1 MTFFKQFMLAASVGV
16 GTLLMSSSALSAS
29 LTFSFSG
36 KLSDGDRFNAV
47 FTTTDTLQTLS
58 FPAHTNPGAGGLT
71 SPAYSFT
78 GYLITGISGGW
89 YEAEDP
95 TTALSITGLKPVGS
109 IIENS
114 LRNDPPGGTDTIAH
128 SFTDNLF
135 DPKDGKWDTL
145 GKLSYG
151 GVAFEIKNGIVNEDY
166 QVYTNPD
173 TGKYAGCPG
182 SCVKVT
188 PTPIPAALF
197 FVAPALF
204 GVFGVSRRKNTAG
217 MAS

>member
-1 MTFFKQFMLAASVGV
+1 MTFFKRFMLAASVGV

-29 LTFSFSG
+29 FSFSG
-36 KLSDGDRFNAV
+36 RTGDGDTFNAV
-47 FTTTDTLQTLS
+47 LQTTDTLQTQS
-58 FPAHTNPGAGGLT
+58 FLAHTNPGPGGLT
-71 SPAYSFT
+71 SPAYTFT
-78 GYLITGISGGW
+78 GYLITGISGSW
-89 YEAEDP
+89 YEAEAP
-95 TTALSITGLKPVGS
+95 TTALSITGPKPVGS

-114 LRNDPPGGTDTIAH
+114 LRNTPPGSTDTIAH
-128 SFTDNLF
+128 SPTDNLF
-135 DPKDGKWDTL
+135 NPLDGKWDTL

-151 GVAFEIKNGIVNEDY
+151 GVAFYITGGKDY

-188 PTPIPAALF
+188 ATPIPAALF